1 MSQRMPASMSTH
13 LSLSDLIEGRL
24 SSRYG
29 RGELARLATQLIV
42 EKAPEVESRDARGRA
57 YYEHGAE
64 SGPAEDRGGDDRVR
78 GTADRGPG
86 RAIPLRHPRASVLRF
101 RKGVGPST

>member
-13 LSLSDLIEGRL
+13 QSLSDLIEGRL

-64 SGPAEDRGGDDRVR
+64 SGQGWCNGVRTGRPKTAEGMIEYAAPQIAGRDEPFRSDIRGH
-78 GTADRGPG
+78 
-86 RAIPLRHPRASVLRF
+86 LY
-101 RKGVGPST
+101 